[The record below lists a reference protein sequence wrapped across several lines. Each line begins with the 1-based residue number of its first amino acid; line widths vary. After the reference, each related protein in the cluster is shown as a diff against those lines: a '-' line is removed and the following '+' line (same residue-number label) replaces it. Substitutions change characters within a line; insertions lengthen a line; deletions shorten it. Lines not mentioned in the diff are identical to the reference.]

1 MSKYYSQKKEVK
13 SKSSIKKSRQNKKDT
28 IRLNKFIAH
37 SGICSRREA
46 DMHIS
51 LGTVTVN
58 NKVVTEMGYQVSHHD
73 EVRFDGQRIQAEKK
87 TYLLLNKPKG
97 FLSTSRD
104 DRGRKTVMDLVSN
117 ATKSRIVPV
126 GRLDRPTTGLLLFT
140 NDGDLAKKLTH
151 PASKIKKIY
160 HVVLD
165 KNVIQSDINQ
175 IRKGFDLEDGFVK
188 ADELSYVQ
196 GATKR
201 EVGIE
206 LHSGKNRI
214 VRRIF
219 THLGYTVIS
228 LDRVM
233 FADLTKR
240 DLPRGNW
247 RFLTKQEVINLGMLE
262 AK

>member
-13 SKSSIKKSRQNKKDT
+13 SKSSLKKSRQNKKDT

-58 NKVVTEMGYQVSHHD
+58 NKVVTEMGYQVSLHD

-126 GRLDRPTTGLLLFT
+126 GRLDRPTTGLLLLT